1 MYTYVRTCVLSC
13 LGRGAANKFGF
24 VSLAPG
30 ITSQGLSFLLISW
43 LQGFQNHAS
52 PSPLN
57 LNPVEERPMLRILRK
72 PSLFFPEPRNTS
84 ALHPVM
90 LVNFLQVHPF
100 AEGAS
105 LPHPSVMS
113 QESSVLAPSSVCLR
127 SPHCP
132 HVATNAKASRLT
144 RLAASSSGLTSL
156 LVLWTWL
163 CFSHL
168 IFSSAGWGSEGFWLR
183 TLPSSHRGSGGAQW

>member
-57 LNPVEERPMLRILRK
+57 LNPVEENPFVSRRK
-72 PSLFFPEPRNTS
+72 NGDLQALDNPEYHSASSGPPKAEDEYVNEPLYLNTFAN
-84 ALHPVM
+84 ALG
-90 LVNFLQVHPF
+90 N
-100 AEGAS
+100 AEYLKNSVLSVPEKAKKAFDNPDYWNHS
-105 LPHPSVMS
+105 LPPRSTLQHPDYL
-113 QESSVLAPSSVCLR
+113 QEYSTKYFYSNDYSSL
-127 SPHCP
+127 
-132 HVATNAKASRLT
+132 
-144 RLAASSSGLTSL
+144 
-156 LVLWTWL
+156 
-163 CFSHL
+163 
-168 IFSSAGWGSEGFWLR
+168 
-183 TLPSSHRGSGGAQW
+183 